1 MAFLTIVEGGAPGRI
16 LQLHEGRTVL
26 GRHPQCQIILEN
38 AAVSRYHAQILESHG
53 SFFVE
58 DLRSRNRTLLN
69 GEPIDGRVELHDAD
83 EIQVCDVRLRFHLQQ
98 GAESPKPPPASV
110 RISASDGAS
119 QGRRR
124 SAGTTTR
131 TADEVDQL
139 FEGVG
144 GGGSSIVSR
153 VGTDSSQLRLDVRP
167 EAKLR
172 AVLEIG
178 RHLGRVLDLEDVLQ
192 TTLDRLFQ
200 IFPQAD
206 DGFVVLVEPDGE
218 KLSVKALKSR
228 MPEGDL
234 EVRVSKTI
242 IQQALD
248 SGEAILSADAAEDSR
263 FDSSHS
269 VSNLRIRSMMCV
281 PLIGNSGT
289 PLGAIQLDSKG
300 LSRQFLD
307 DDLEMLASVASQIS
321 LAVENAHMHQELLQ
335 QRDMQR
341 DLEFATQVQ
350 LGFLPSQRPRIAGYE
365 LCDYYEAALRVGGD
379 CFDYVPLPDGRLAI
393 TLGDVAGKGVPAAL
407 LMARLYSA
415 SRYQLLLT
423 DTAAAALAGL
433 NGEIASGGL
442 GHRFVTYV
450 VAVLDPRRH
459 VVTIANAGHLPP
471 LTRSKAGKVKS
482 IGKKD
487 SGMPL
492 GIVPDQ
498 TFKEIELKIAPGDT
512 LLLYT
517 DGITEA
523 MNSRHEIYG
532 RQGLEKY
539 LAGARGDVERTVQE
553 LVEDVER
560 FSESQTQRDDVC
572 LVAIRRLPDA

>member
-1 MAFLTIVEGGAPGRI
+1 MAFLTIVEGGTPGRI

-38 AAVSRYHAQILESHG
+38 AAVSRYHAQILDSHG
-53 SFFVE
+53 TFYIE

-69 GEPIDGRVELHDAD
+69 GEPVNGRHELHDAD
-83 EIQVCDVRLRFHLQQ
+83 EIQVCDVRLRFHLQP
-98 GAESPKPPPASV
+98 APDLPKTPPASV
-110 RISASDGAS
+110 RIPAADGPAT
-119 QGRRR
+119 GRRR
-124 SAGTTTR
+124 VTAFTGT
-131 TADEVDQL
+131 APEIDQP
-139 FEGVG
+139 FGPENA
-144 GGGSSIVSR
+144 GSSIISR
-153 VGTDSSQLRLDVRP
+153 VGADSSQLRLNVRP

-172 AVLEIG
+172 AVLEIA
-178 RHLGRVLDLEDVLQ
+178 RRLGGALDLEDVLQ
-192 TTLDRLFQ
+192 TTLDQLFQ

-206 DGFVVLVEPDGE
+206 DGFVVLVEPASR

-228 MPEGDL
+228 RPEGDA
-234 EVRVSKTI
+234 EVRVSQTI

-248 SGEAILSADAAEDSR
+248 SGEAILSADAAEDAR

-281 PLIGNSGT
+281 PLIGKSGEA
-289 PLGAIQLDSKG
+289 LGVIQLDSKG

-321 LAVENAHMHQELLQ
+321 LALENARLHEELLK

-350 LGFLPSQRPRIAGYE
+350 LGFLPSQRPQITGYE
-365 LCDYYEAALRVGGD
+365 LYDYYEAALRVGGD
-379 CFDYVPLPDGRLAI
+379 CFDYVPLADGRLAI
-393 TLGDVAGKGVPAAL
+393 TIGDVAGKGVPAAL

-423 DTAAAALAGL
+423 SSPAAALAGL
-433 NGEIASGGL
+433 NAEITAGGL
-442 GHRFVTYV
+442 GHRFVTYLA
-450 VAVLDPRRH
+450 AVLDPQTHRA
-459 VVTIANAGHLPP
+459 TIANAGHLPP
-471 LTRSKAGKVKS
+471 LLRTADGKVKS

-498 TFKEIELKIAPGDT
+498 SFKESEVQFRPGD
-512 LLLYT
+512 LLLMCT

-523 MNSRHEIYG
+523 MNPDHEIYG
-532 RQGLEKY
+532 RAGLEKY
-539 LAGARGDVERTVQE
+539 LARATGDLEQVVEGII
-553 LVEDVER
+553 EDVER
-560 FSESQTQRDDVC
+560 FSHSETQRDDVC
-572 LVAIRRLPDA
+572 LVALRRLPK

>member
-53 SFFVE
+53 SFYVE

-69 GEPIDGRVELHDAD
+69 GEPVDGRRELHDAD

-98 GAESPKPPPASV
+98 GPELPQGPPQPA
-110 RISASDGAS
+110 RIPATGGAPEK
-119 QGRRR
+119 RRR
-124 SAGTTTR
+124 LPTIAAGTE
-131 TADEVDQL
+131 DDVDRPAEDL
-139 FEGVG
+139 A
-144 GGGSSIVSR
+144 GSSIVSR
-153 VGTDSSQLRLDVRP
+153 LGADSSQLRLGVKP

-178 RHLGRVLDLEDVLQ
+178 RLLGRVLDLEDILQ
-192 TTLDRLFQ
+192 TTLDQLFK

-206 DGFVVLVEPDGE
+206 DGFVLLVEPDGK

-228 MPEGDL
+228 TPEGDL
-234 EVRVSKTI
+234 DVRVSKTI
-242 IQQALD
+242 VQQAMS

-263 FDSSHS
+263 FDMSQSI
-269 VSNLRIRSMMCV
+269 SNLRIRSIMCV
-281 PLIGNSGT
+281 PLISKSGE
-289 PLGAIQLDSKG
+289 PLGVIQLDSKG

-307 DDLEMLASVASQIS
+307 EDLEMLASVASQAS
-321 LAVENAHMHQELLQ
+321 LAVENAHLHQELLG

-350 LGFLPSQRPRIAGYE
+350 LGFLPNQRPRIPGYE
-365 LCDYYEAALRVGGD
+365 FCDYYEAALRVGGD
-379 CFDYVPLPDGRLAI
+379 CFDYVALPDGRMAI

-423 DTAAAALAGL
+423 DSAAAALAGL
-433 NGEIASGGL
+433 NDEIATGGL
-442 GHRFVTYV
+442 GHRFVTYL
-450 VAVLDPRRH
+450 VAVLDPARH
-459 VVTIANAGHLPP
+459 RVTIANAGHLPP
-471 LTRSKAGKVKS
+471 LLRTPAGKVKS
-482 IGKKD
+482 LGKKD
-487 SGMPL
+487 SGLPL
-492 GIVPDQ
+492 GIVPGQ
-498 TFKEIELKIAPGDT
+498 TFKEIEVPLHAGDT

-523 MNSRHEIYG
+523 MNPRHEIYT
-532 RQGLEKY
+532 RKGLEKY
-539 LAGARGDVERTVQE
+539 LAGAEGDLERTVQG

-560 FSESQTQRDDVC
+560 FSETQTQRDDVC
-572 LVAIRRLPDA
+572 LVAVRRCE